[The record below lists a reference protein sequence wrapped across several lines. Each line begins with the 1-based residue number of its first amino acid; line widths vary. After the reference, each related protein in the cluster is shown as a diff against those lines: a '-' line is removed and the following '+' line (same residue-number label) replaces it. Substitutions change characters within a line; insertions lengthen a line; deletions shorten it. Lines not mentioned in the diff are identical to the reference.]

1 MEHEE
6 LTGKIIG
13 AAIAVHRE
21 LGPGYLEAIYEEA
34 LCVELEAAGLRF
46 ERQLPVAISY
56 RNHRVG
62 EHRLDLLVEDTVV
75 VELKAVLAMQD
86 IFYATVRSYLRATG
100 KPVGII
106 LNFAAVTLQTKRVL
120 PALPGTSLSRV
131 AVLLIPV
138 SRLPP

>member
-34 LCVELEAAGLRF
+34 LCVELEAAGLRY
-46 ERQLPVAISY
+46 ERQLPVKIRY
-56 RNHRVG
+56 RDRPVG
-62 EHRLDLLVEDTVV
+62 EHRLDLLVENTVV

-86 IFYATVRSYLRATG
+86 IFYATLRSYLRATG

-120 PALPGTSLSRV
+120 PTLPGTSLSRV
-131 AVLLIPV
+131 AV
-138 SRLPP
+138 